1 MKTVIKIWI
10 FALMS
15 FMTISCGTKSNALDK
30 VVLDTTN
37 AVLPILHLNG
47 TAYENG
53 LQHGKLLQ
61 KEINELVGLWKQD
74 LEEKYQI
81 PADTLINLFLDS
93 TNYIPS
99 IEKWTP
105 ELLDEVKGI
114 SKGSGID
121 FNIMFAFQLIDEIWA
136 NERLIDVPHHC
147 TSVGI
152 NNNKKDGS
160 SNFIAQ
166 NIDITPFY
174 HGFEILLDI
183 KNSNTG
189 TRKLVTT
196 FAGYIGANGL
206 NKQIGI
212 TENSLTDLKSSMDG
226 LPVCFISR
234 GILEK
239 NSFYEAISFMKN
251 IKHASGQNYIIGSK
265 HNIISLECASDLI
278 TEYWPDSSKQYTF
291 HANKPLTNNSY
302 HPSYLEY
309 LDYMKKLYG
318 VLPITITS
326 SDRRLDIMKNRILN
340 HDSIDIETIKEVL
353 SIEPVYNSN
362 TFASTIM
369 EFNKDYNELNISSGK
384 PDSKEYI
391 RLRIDK

>member
-1 MKTVIKIWI
+1 MKIMIKILI
-10 FALMS
+10 IALMPFVS
-15 FMTISCGTKSNALDK
+15 ISCGTKSTALNN

-37 AVLPILHLNG
+37 PALPILHLNG

-53 LQHGKLLQ
+53 FLHGKLLQ

-74 LEEKYQI
+74 LETKYQMS
-81 PADTLINLFLDS
+81 ADTFIKVFLDS

-99 IEKWTP
+99 IKKWTP

-121 FNIMFAFQLIDEIWA
+121 FNTLFAFQLTDEIWTNA
-136 NERLIDVPHHC
+136 RLIDIPHHC

-152 NNNKKDGS
+152 NNYKKDGG
-160 SNFIAQ
+160 SNYIAQ

-183 KNSNTG
+183 KNKKSG

-212 TENSLTDLKSSMDG
+212 TVNSLMDLKSSLDG

-234 GILEK
+234 GVLEK
-239 NSFYEAISFMKN
+239 NSFDEAISFLKN
-251 IKHASGQNYIIGSK
+251 VKHASGQNYIVGSK
-265 HNIISLECASDLI
+265 ENIISLECASDQI
-278 TEYWPDSSKQYTF
+278 TEYWPDTTYNYTY
-291 HANKPLTNNSY
+291 HANRALTNKSY
-302 HPSYLEY
+302 HPAFKEYVKNVFNSTPEAISFGDPRLE
-309 LDYMKKLYG
+309 LME
-318 VLPITITS
+318 T
-326 SDRRLDIMKNRILN
+326 RILN
-340 HDSIDIETIKEVL
+340 NKSINLSTIESVL
-353 SIEPVYNSN
+353 SEKPICNDN
-362 TFASTIM
+362 TWVSTIM
-369 EFNKDYNELNISSGK
+369 EFNKNYSILRIK
-384 PDSKEYI
+384 PENPNSTEYLLI
-391 RLRIDK
+391 RLEQ